1 MWRFIDRHNESRT
14 RGWCINQLWAM
25 RCCIVPNINT
35 LQGSSWRVAYVAD
48 LRCKQAFPQGF
59 GSPRSCVFVTVWRRR
74 GSSEKSRMSLSWGGW
89 VASWHLNKATYLFME
104 PSQHMCCIFH
114 QVTSITIIVHRIS
127 TRSDVCSTADCV
139 FTLLSS
145 VIVLRT
151 PQTLKVIRS
160 PLKCIEVQPRLF
172 SIHMK

>member
-59 GSPRSCVFVTVWRRR
+59 GSLCSCVFVTVWWWR
-74 GSSEKSRMSLSWGGW
+74 GSSEKSRVSLSFSGWGGFLALEQSH
-89 VASWHLNKATYLFME
+89 VPLHGALQTHVLYLSPGYINNINSSQNQHTIRCLQHCGLRIYPLE
-104 PSQHMCCIFH
+104 LCYCLTHPSHSQGDSQSPWMHWG
-114 QVTSITIIVHRIS
+114 S
-127 TRSDVCSTADCV
+127 AA
-139 FTLLSS
+139 
-145 VIVLRT
+145 IVL
-151 PQTLKVIRS
+151 
-160 PLKCIEVQPRLF
+160 
-172 SIHMK
+172 MK